1 MNRTLCAVGFAAQL
15 TPTGNWG
22 EAQVSATGRVLIRA
36 AGSCRRPGMPDFLRR
51 YERETYA
58 LFRIVVGFLFLW
70 HGVQKVF
77 GFPPDERLAGAPAFI
92 IWTAGP
98 IELVGGALVM
108 VGLATRWA
116 AFLCSGLMAFAY
128 WMAHGFNALLPLVN
142 QGELAALYCFA
153 FLWIAAHGPGMWSL
167 ERTE

>member
-1 MNRTLCAVGFAAQL
+1 MAMAMQSEKGVMAGESDPQGHEYLAFTIGDEEYGIDIL
-15 TPTGNWG
+15 TVQ
-22 EAQVSATGRVLIRA
+22 EIR
-36 AGSCRRPGMPDFLRR
+36 GYDLV
-51 YERETYA
+51 T
-58 LFRIVVGFLFLW
+58 RI
-70 HGVQKVF
+70 
-77 GFPPDERLAGAPAFI
+77 AGAPAFI